1 MGTFSC
7 KPFNKKL
14 PIWEFF
20 VGNVKIKN
28 IKAKTMDKIEKEFE
42 VAVIGGGP
50 AGMMAA
56 IKASEK
62 GSRVVLIE
70 KNLNLGKKL
79 LITGGGRCNITQAEF
94 NNKKFVE
101 KLGKKGQFLF
111 SALAVFGPKQ
121 VCEFFEKNGLPVKTE
136 RGGRVFP
143 VSDKSPDVLNVL
155 LKRLNKNKVK
165 LLLGQE
171 VVGLNVKD
179 GKIVSIKLKEKEIFA
194 KIIILATGGKAYPG
208 TGSTGQGYFWAEK
221 MGHKIIKPLPSLVPL
236 EIKESWV
243 VGLSGLGLKNVRV
256 DVFQNN
262 KKIDEKF
269 GEMLFTHF
277 GVSGPI
283 ILDLSKRIGELMPK
297 GEVTLKIDL
306 KPALDILTLDKR
318 LQRDFQSKRIFKN
331 YLPDLVPQKLGDLIV
346 RFTKISPDK
355 KLNSI
360 NKEERKKLIN
370 VLKAVELTV
379 RGAIGFGQA
388 IITSGGIDLQE
399 INSRTMRSKIIKN
412 LFLAGE
418 IIDLD
423 GPTGG
428 YNLQICWS
436 TGYIAGSNATNLIM

>member
-1 MGTFSC
+1 
-7 KPFNKKL
+7 
-14 PIWEFF
+14 
-20 VGNVKIKN
+20 
-28 IKAKTMDKIEKEFE
+28 MDKIEKEFD
-42 VAVIGGGP
+42 VAIIGGGP

-56 IKASEK
+56 IKAGEK
-62 GSRVVLIE
+62 GAKVILIE
-70 KNLNLGKKL
+70 KNLTLGKKL

-101 KLGKKGQFLF
+101 KLGKKGQFLL
-111 SALAVFGPKQ
+111 SALSIFGPKE
-121 VCEFFEKNGLPVKTE
+121 VCDFFEKNGLPIKTE

-143 VSDKSPDVLNVL
+143 VSDKSQDVLSVL
-155 LKRLNKNKVK
+155 LKCLIKNKVR

-171 VVGLNVKD
+171 VVGLNIKD
-179 GKIVSIKLKEKEIFA
+179 GKIVSVKLKEKEIFA
-194 KIIILATGGKAYPG
+194 KAFILATGGKAYPG

-221 MGHKIIKPLPSLVPL
+221 MGHKIIKPLPALVPL

-243 VGLSGLGLKNVRV
+243 AGLSGLGLKNVRV
-256 DVFQNN
+256 DVLQNN

-283 ILDLSKRIGELMPK
+283 ILDLSKKIGEIMSK
-297 GEVTLKIDL
+297 GEVILRIDL

-318 LQRDFQSKRIFKN
+318 LQRDFQSKRNFKN

-360 NKEERKKLIN
+360 NKEERKKLID
-370 VLKAVELTV
+370 VLKGVELTV
-379 RGAIGFGQA
+379 KGSTGFGQA
-388 IITSGGIDLQE
+388 IITSGGVDLKEID
-399 INSRTMRSKIIKN
+399 SRTMRSKIIKN

-436 TGYIAGSNATNLIM
+436 AGFVAGSNATNLTI